1 MKKSA
6 LTEQKLLLGDDQDHN
21 RDLQRVN
28 SCGIGSFSLY
38 QTNKSVSPVTLA
50 VVELIYCLNKLL
62 DSLTFRI
69 YTENSARGLLMM
81 TRLEP
86 SINYQTNTS

>member
-50 VVELIYCLNKLL
+50 VVELIYCFNKLL

-69 YTENSARGLLMM
+69 YTENSARGLL
-81 TRLEP
+81 
-86 SINYQTNTS
+86 